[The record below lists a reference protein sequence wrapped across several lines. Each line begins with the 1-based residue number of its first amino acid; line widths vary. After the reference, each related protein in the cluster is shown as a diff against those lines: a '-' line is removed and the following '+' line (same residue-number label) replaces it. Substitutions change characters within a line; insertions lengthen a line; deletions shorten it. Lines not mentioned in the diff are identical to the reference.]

1 MTVQTQGSIN
11 KGTVFVTLLSVKQ
24 PGAEFLPEHSQRES
38 SINAR
43 QGENYK
49 EQIFRACTSPWNKLC

>member
-1 MTVQTQGSIN
+1 MTVQTQGSIS
-11 KGTVFVTLLSVKQ
+11 KGAVFVTLLSVKQ
-24 PGAEFLPEHSQRES
+24 PGAEFLSEHSQRES

-49 EQIFRACTSPWNKLC
+49 EQIFRACTSP

>member
-24 PGAEFLPEHSQRES
+24 PGGKFLPEHLQREG
-38 SINAR
+38 SISAP
-43 QGENYK
+43 QGGNYK
-49 EQIFRACTSPWNKLC
+49 EQTFRACTSP